1 MLFYLYPENHDIL
14 GAKSYLIQLPRLQ
27 HEVSRIKEGKTT
39 LLVPSLSLTDNVP
52 PKNPAFFNPNAKW
65 NRDISMLVY
74 RIQASTKYNKTFAD
88 SICGV
93 GARGL
98 RASVEVPKIDTV
110 YLNDLN
116 PIAIELAKE
125 SAKLNQVEGKC
136 LFDSND
142 VCKFLNFEERDFR
155 KFDIIDLDPFGS
167 PSPYVDCVLRSVSNH
182 GLISITATDTAVL
195 CGVYPKVCFRKYY
208 GFPIRSEYSNEIGI
222 RLLVSF
228 IALTASRFDLSI
240 IPYFCHSNLHYM
252 RVYLR
257 VEFGNSLANS
267 VVQKIGFLK
276 HCQNCKHRGVE
287 NLREQNLICEIC
299 NKKCNLAG
307 PLWVDSLFDS
317 EFVRAMLGELEN
329 GENNAMPVNEFNRL
343 KKMIQIC
350 TNELAIPSY
359 FETDTIASMAKKS
372 SISLDKVI
380 SILSSNGYEASKTIM
395 NDKGFKT
402 NATSKEIVNLL
413 YK

>member
-1 MLFYLYPENHDIL
+1 
-14 GAKSYLIQLPRLQ
+14 
-27 HEVSRIKEGKTT
+27 
-39 LLVPSLSLTDNVP
+39 
-52 PKNPAFFNPNAKW
+52 
-65 NRDISMLVY
+65 MLVY

>member
-1 MLFYLYPENHDIL
+1 MQYD
-14 GAKSYLIQLPRLQ
+14 
-27 HEVSRIKEGKTT
+27 VSTIKEGKTM

-65 NRDISMLVY
+65 NRDISTLVY

-88 SICGV
+88 SICGI

-116 PIAIELAKE
+116 PIAIELAKD
-125 SAKLNQVEGKC
+125 SAKLNQVENKC
-136 LFDSND
+136 VFASND
-142 VCKFLNFEERDFR
+142 VCKFLNFEEREFR
-155 KFDIIDLDPFGS
+155 KFDIVDLDPFGS
-167 PSPYVDCVLRSVSNH
+167 PSPFVDCVLRSVSNH

-195 CGVYPKVCFRKYY
+195 CGVYPKVCYRKYH
-208 GFPIRSEYSNEIGI
+208 GFPLRSEYSNEIGI
-222 RLLVSF
+222 RILVSF

-252 RVYLR
+252 RVYQR
-257 VEFGNSLANS
+257 VEFGSSLANS
-267 VVQKIGFLK
+267 VFQKIGFLK
-276 HCQNCKHRGVE
+276 HCQNCKHRVVE

-299 NKKCNLAG
+299 NKKCTLAG
-307 PLWVDSLFDS
+307 PLWIDSLFDS
-317 EFVRAMLGELEN
+317 EFVGAMLGELEN
-329 GENNAMPVNEFNRL
+329 GEDNYMPVNESNRL
-343 KKMIQIC
+343 KKMLQIC
-350 TNELAIPSY
+350 TKELAIPSY

-380 SILSSNGYEASKTIM
+380 SVISGNGFEVSKTIM
-395 NDKGFKT
+395 NEKGFKT
-402 NATSKEIVNLL
+402 NASLKEIVNLL

>member
-1 MLFYLYPENHDIL
+1 M
-14 GAKSYLIQLPRLQ
+14 K

-125 SAKLNQVEGKC
+125 SAKLNQVERKC

-343 KKMIQIC
+343 KKRIQIC

>member
-1 MLFYLYPENHDIL
+1 
-14 GAKSYLIQLPRLQ
+14 LQ
-27 HEVSRIKEGKTT
+27 YEISTIKEGKTN
-39 LLVPSLSLTDNVP
+39 LLVPTLSLTDNVP
-52 PKNPAFFNPNAKW
+52 PKNPAFFNPSAKW

-74 RIQASTKYNKTFAD
+74 RTQASTKHNKTFAD

-98 RASVEVPKIDTV
+98 RASVEVPEIGTV

-116 PIAIELAKE
+116 PVAIDLAKQ
-125 SAKLNQVEGKC
+125 SAKLNHVENKC
-136 LFDSND
+136 FFASND

-182 GLISITATDTAVL
+182 GLVSITATDTAVL
-195 CGVYPKVCFRKYY
+195 CGVYPKVCYRKYY
-208 GFPIRSEYSNEIGI
+208 GFPIRSEYFNEVGI
-222 RLLVSF
+222 RILVSF

-267 VVQKIGFLK
+267 VTQKIGFLK
-276 HCQNCKHRGVE
+276 HCQSCKHRKVE
-287 NLREQNLICEIC
+287 NLSEQNLNCEVC

-307 PLWVDSLFDS
+307 PLWINSLHDS
-317 EFVRAMLGELEN
+317 EFVGAMAKQLDN
-329 GENNAMPVNEFNRL
+329 GEDSSIPVNEFNRL

-350 TNELAIPSY
+350 THELAIPSY

-380 SILSSNGYEASKTIM
+380 EALSDNGYDASKTIM

>member
-1 MLFYLYPENHDIL
+1 
-14 GAKSYLIQLPRLQ
+14 LQ
-27 HEVSRIKEGKTT
+27 HDVSRIKEGKTM

-125 SAKLNQVEGKC
+125 SAKLNQVGGKC
-136 LFDSND
+136 LFGSND

-222 RLLVSF
+222 RLLVSS

-267 VVQKIGFLK
+267 VLQKIGFLK
-276 HCQNCKHRGVE
+276 HCQNCKHRGIE

-299 NKKCNLAG
+299 NKKCNVAG
-307 PLWVDSLFDS
+307 PLWIDSLFDS

-402 NATSKEIVNLL
+402 NATSKEILNLL

>member
-1 MLFYLYPENHDIL
+1 MQYD
-14 GAKSYLIQLPRLQ
+14 
-27 HEVSRIKEGKTT
+27 VSTIKEGKTM
-39 LLVPSLSLTDNVP
+39 LLVPSLSLTDIVP

-65 NRDISMLVY
+65 NRDISTLVY

-88 SICGV
+88 SICGI

-116 PIAIELAKE
+116 PIAIELAKD
-125 SAKLNQVEGKC
+125 SAKLNQVENKC
-136 LFDSND
+136 VFASND
-142 VCKFLNFEERDFR
+142 VCKFLNFEEREFR
-155 KFDIIDLDPFGS
+155 KFDIVDLDPFGS
-167 PSPYVDCVLRSVSNH
+167 PSPFVDCVLRSVSNH

-195 CGVYPKVCFRKYY
+195 CGVYPKVCYRKYH
-208 GFPIRSEYSNEIGI
+208 GFPLRSEYSNEIGI
-222 RLLVSF
+222 RILVSF

-257 VEFGNSLANS
+257 VEFGSSLANS
-267 VVQKIGFLK
+267 VFQKIGFLK
-276 HCQNCKHRGVE
+276 HCQNCKHRVVE

-299 NKKCNLAG
+299 NKKCTLAG
-307 PLWVDSLFDS
+307 PLWIDSLFDS
-317 EFVRAMLGELEN
+317 EFVGAMLGELEN
-329 GENNAMPVNEFNRL
+329 GEDNYMPVNESNRL
-343 KKMIQIC
+343 KKMLQIC
-350 TNELAIPSY
+350 TKELAIPSY

-380 SILSSNGYEASKTIM
+380 SVISGNGFEVSKTIM
-395 NDKGFKT
+395 NEKGFKT
-402 NATSKEIVNLL
+402 NASLKEIVNLL

>member
-1 MLFYLYPENHDIL
+1 
-14 GAKSYLIQLPRLQ
+14 LQ
-27 HEVSRIKEGKTT
+27 YEISTIKEGKTR
-39 LLVPSLSLTDNVP
+39 LLVPTLSLTDNVP

-74 RIQASTKYNKTFAD
+74 SIQASTKYNKTFAD

-93 GARGL
+93 GPRGL
-98 RASVEVPKIDTV
+98 RTSVEVPKIDTV

-125 SAKLNQVEGKC
+125 SAKLNQVENKC
-136 LFDSND
+136 FFGSND

-195 CGVYPKVCFRKYY
+195 CGVYPKVCYRKYY

-222 RLLVSF
+222 RILVSF
-228 IALTASRFDLSI
+228 IALTASRFDLSV
-240 IPYFCHSNLHYM
+240 IPYLCHSNLHYM
-252 RVYLR
+252 RVYLK

-276 HCQNCKHRGVE
+276 HCQNCKYRRVE
-287 NLREQNLICEIC
+287 NLREQDLSCEVC

-307 PLWVDSLFDS
+307 PLWIDSLYDS
-317 EFVRAMLGELEN
+317 KFVGAMLAHLDNVEKN
-329 GENNAMPVNEFNRL
+329 SMPINEFNRL
-343 KKMIQIC
+343 KKMLQIC
-350 TNELAIPSY
+350 ANELAIPSY

-380 SILSSNGYEASKTIM
+380 GALSDNGFEASKTIM

-402 NATSKEIVNLL
+402 NATSKEILNLL

>member
-1 MLFYLYPENHDIL
+1 M
-14 GAKSYLIQLPRLQ
+14 Q

-136 LFDSND
+136 LFDTND

-402 NATSKEIVNLL
+402 NATLKEIVNLL